1 MKPRLANAGRALII
15 PGLLALGLLAPAPV
29 AAGDPCFHGYEMP
42 PATSGPGTDIKL
54 MPCSFEPTVTF
65 VDPGTEVTFYN
76 GPEYTHL
83 ITGANQVWGSREVEV
98 QPNSTVSYTF
108 EEAGIYPYACALH
121 VGMSGAIVV
130 GDVASGLGAGTGG
143 VTGGPA
149 EPAEAAAT
157 AAPVAPDPETAAEIA
172 AAEAAAAA
180 SLEQAPEPV
189 PASTG
194 SAPVEL
200 IALGIGAVLLAA
212 GLGLGLAYRR
222 RTIARPLV
230 RAD

>member
-1 MKPRLANAGRALII
+1 MKSRLANAGRALVI
-15 PGLLALGLLAPAPV
+15 PALLALGLVAPATV
-29 AAGDPCFHGYEMP
+29 AAGDPCFHGYVMP
-42 PATSGPGTDIKL
+42 PPTSGPGTDIKL
-54 MPCSFEPTVTF
+54 MACSFEPTVTF
-65 VDPGTEVTFYN
+65 IEPGTEVTFYN

-98 QPNSTVSYTF
+98 LPSSTVSYTF

-149 EPAEAAAT
+149 DVEPAAT
-157 AAPVAPDPETAAEIA
+157 VAPAPDPETAAEIA
-172 AAEAAAAA
+172 AAEAAAAD
-180 SLEQAPEPV
+180 SVTQAPESEPT
-189 PASTG
+189 ATTTL
-194 SAPVEL
+194 PVEL
-200 IALGIGAVLLAA
+200 IALAIGASM
-212 GLGLGLAYRR
+212 LGGGIALGLAFRR
-222 RTIARPLV
+222 RGIARPFV